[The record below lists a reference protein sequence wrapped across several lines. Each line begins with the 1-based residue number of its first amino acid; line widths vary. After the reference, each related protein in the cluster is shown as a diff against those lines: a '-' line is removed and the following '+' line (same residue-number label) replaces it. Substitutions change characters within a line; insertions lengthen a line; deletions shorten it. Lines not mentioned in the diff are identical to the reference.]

1 MEHII
6 VSNLMKHLE
15 IQNILFLLQL
25 GMESQLLSLS
35 QDLASSRLQLKETC
49 LLWIFA
55 KLSTRFRTNV
65 KITNSTGI

>member
-1 MEHII
+1 MEHNI

-35 QDLASSRLQLKETC
+35 QDLASSTTQRDLF
-49 LLWIFA
+49 IMD
-55 KLSTRFRTNV
+55 FRKAFDKV
-65 KITNSTGI
+65 SHKR